1 VRIPDEEIEERL
13 GEVVR
18 TLLQDPDRLLGMRRS
33 MAALARPEAAERLA
47 ALVQRLAAP
56 TPYPEKRPAQG
67 RAG

>member
-1 VRIPDEEIEERL
+1 
-13 GEVVR
+13 VR